1 MPRSFRPT
9 LASAL
14 SVCSL
19 LLPLS
24 AASLRAADPKPLFDS
39 KLVTAQT
46 KGHAVDVDVD
56 LNGAKS
62 LYLVVTDGGNGFG
75 ADWADWAEPRLI
87 MADKSEKKLT
97 ELKWKSATK
106 GWGEVQIN
114 KNCEG
119 QPLRINGKAVE
130 YGIGTH
136 ANSVIEYELP
146 SGVARFKARAGI
158 DNGGSD
164 QGTGSSVQFLV
175 YAEKPPATIA
185 SAAPASAADAGSR
198 LPIDAVSGLD
208 VSDGLEATLFSSEPD
223 LLSPTN
229 IDIDHLGRVW
239 VCEVVNY
246 RLRNGE
252 RPEGDRILIVEDTNG
267 DGKADKTSVFYQ
279 GRDID
284 TALGICVLPTVS
296 GKGTRVIVSVA
307 PNVFVFT
314 DDDGDGKA
322 DRKETLFSKV
332 GQPQHDHST
341 HAFLFGPDGKLY
353 WCVGNT
359 GMAVHDKDGKPIVDL
374 AGNTVVA
381 NGQPYREGMPFR
393 CDMDGSNFEVL
404 GWNFRNNYEVT
415 VDSFGTL
422 WQSDNDDDGNRGVRI
437 NYVME
442 FGNYGYKDEMTGA
455 GWQTPRTNMESEIPL
470 RHWHLNDPGVVPNLL
485 QTGQGSPTG
494 ICVYEGRLLPKA
506 FWDQVIH
513 CDAGPNVV
521 RAYPAKK
528 NGAGYTATELPILTG
543 TRDKWFR
550 PSDVCVAPDGSLIVA
565 DWYDP
570 GVGGHRMGDVER
582 GRLFRV
588 APPKTAYKNP
598 KYDFTSIDGC
608 IEALKSPNLCA
619 RYLAW
624 TELHKQGEKA
634 VPSLKTMFKS
644 DKNPRFRARALW
656 LLAKLNKDDAFL
668 DDVGLALDDGD
679 PDIRIVGIR
688 AIRQRHANH
697 LQTVIKMVLEQD
709 QPPEVI
715 RECAIALRQA
725 RNTDLFV
732 DVIAADC
739 WTFMAQKYDGKDR
752 WFLEALGIAADG
764 KWDPYLT
771 YYLKHSK
778 SPWVETRSGR
788 DIIWRSRAKQTP
800 QLLAEVIQNQSAP
813 HEELPRYLRA
823 FDFQTSDTK
832 EAALIELAFTPKGSK
847 ERQELVATEALSRLK
862 GFDITKNPEQAKA
875 LAKVLD
881 ANKGTKHYLDLVAK
895 FQVKDRYP
903 ELLVLAQEKPQ
914 DQLGV
919 EAMRALLAANQV
931 DLIESGLKNKDVKLA
946 TATAT
951 AVGNSADGR
960 LFALLSPLAADK
972 EQPLEVRR
980 QAVRGLTQVK
990 NGAEMVL
997 KLARE
1002 KKLEANLAQSAAAG
1016 LLNAPWPEIRN
1027 EAVKLFPLPPTK
1039 NNQPLP
1045 SIPELAKLAGNAQ
1058 KGRVLFNTEA
1068 TCAKCHV
1075 VNGVGKEVGPNLS
1088 EIGSKLAKAALHES
1102 ILFPSAGISH
1112 NYETWALSLT
1122 NGTTVTGIL
1131 VSQTPEE
1138 VTIKNNEALVRTFKR
1153 DEIEEMAKQPISLMP
1168 ADVQKLLTQQDLVD
1182 VVEYLTTL
1190 KKVESA
1196 SK

>member
-19 LLPLS
+19 LIPLCS
-24 AASLRAADPKPLFDS
+24 TSLHAADPKPLFDS

-56 LNGAKS
+56 LAGAKS

-106 GWGEVQIN
+106 GWGEVQVN

-136 ANSVIEYELP
+136 ANSVIEYDLP
-146 SGVARFKARAGI
+146 SGVARFKARGGI

-185 SAAPASAADAGSR
+185 STTPASAADAGSR

-208 VSDGLEATLFSSEPD
+208 VADGLEATLFSSEPD

-374 AGNTVVA
+374 DGNTVVA

-528 NGAGYTATELPILTG
+528 DGAGYTATELPILTG

-598 KYDFTSIDGC
+598 KYDFTTIEGC

-634 VPSLKTMFKS
+634 EPALKKMFETEV
-644 DKNPRFRARALW
+644 NPRFRARALW
-656 LLAKLNKDDAFL
+656 ILTKLPGKGAGY
-668 DDVGLALDDGD
+668 VASGLKNQD
-679 PDIRIVGIR
+679 PDMRIVALR
-688 AIRQRHANH
+688 AGRQLKIDIPKMITA
-697 LQTVIKMVLEQD
+697 LLETVQT
-709 QPPEVI
+709 PEVY
-715 RECAIALRQA
+715 RECAIALRHNKSPEMPTLWA
-725 RNTDLFV
+725 YVAF
-732 DVIAADC
+732 AYAG
-739 WTFMAQKYDGKDR
+739 YDR
-752 WFLEALGIAADG
+752 WFLEALGIGADG
-764 KWDPYLT
+764 NWDKCLDAYIELAEEKG
-771 YYLKHSK
+771 LKLK
-778 SPWVETRSGR
+778 AAR
-788 DIIWRSRAKQTP
+788 DIIWRSRAKRTP
-800 QLLAEVIQNQSAP
+800 DLLAKYILDPSVPA
-813 HEELPRYLRA
+813 EELPRYLRA
-823 FDFQTSDTK
+823 FDFLPAEWKQSSL
-832 EAALIELAFTPKGSK
+832 AELAFAPTGDDPAK
-847 ERQELVATEALSRLK
+847 QMIATEAISRLG
-862 GFDITKNPEQAKA
+862 GFDISKDPRQKKA
-875 LAKVLD
+875 LDRILES
-881 ANKGTKHYLDLVAK
+881 NKGTKTKQYLDLVAK

-903 ELLVLAQEKPQ
+903 ELLALAQEKPQ

-919 EAMRALLAANQV
+919 EAMRALLAANQI
-931 DLIESGLKNKDVKLA
+931 DLVESGLKHKDVKLA

-1088 EIGSKLAKAALHES
+1088 EIGSKLGKHALHES

-1131 VSQTPEE
+1131 VSQTPAE

-1190 KKVESA
+1190 KKAETA
-1196 SK
+1196 AK